1 MTWSGMRS
9 IAVSSVVSK
18 KRCFI
23 SILSIVDASF
33 INITDRYPNHKES
46 KRIDEEHKE
55 EIEKLRSEDG
65 DFHHGFNTGLLA
77 AARMFRE
84 KADVVHIN
92 KFQELTPDLL
102 AEASKHKQRILQAR
116 GNFPQ
121 IEVTNEFPKQD

>member
-1 MTWSGMRS
+1 
-9 IAVSSVVSK
+9 
-18 KRCFI
+18 
-23 SILSIVDASF
+23 
-33 INITDRYPNHKES
+33 
-46 KRIDEEHKE
+46 
-55 EIEKLRSEDG
+55 
-65 DFHHGFNTGLLA
+65 LLA

>member
-1 MTWSGMRS
+1 LRS
-9 IAVSSVVSK
+9 TAVSSVLSK
-18 KRCFI
+18 KRRFI
-23 SILSIVDASF
+23 SNLSIVDAFF
-33 INITDRYPNHKES
+33 INVTDRYPNHKES

-84 KADVVHIN
+84 KADVLHIN
-92 KFQELTPDLL
+92 KFEELTPDLL
-102 AEASKHKQRILQAR
+102 AEASKHKQKIQQAR

-121 IEVTNEFPKQD
+121 TEVTNEFPKQD